1 MTPVMETA
9 HTHIHVSKV
18 YSPDS
23 HIFVR
28 SFTFTTIQNVITKT
42 ILKYAINSNV
52 LQFVYKKKIVKD
64 MIYTNLLHK

>member
-18 YSPDS
+18 CSPDS

-28 SFTFTTIQNVITKT
+28 SFTFTTIHNVITKI
-42 ILKYAINSNV
+42 ILMYAINSNV
-52 LQFVYKKKIVKD
+52 LQFVYKKNCKRYD
-64 MIYTNLLHK
+64 IYKFIT